1 MYILVFF
8 CFFFSFFFNKV
19 TCGDASLVISRCHQG
34 GIFCH
39 VLFLFLFFLERDD
52 DSASF
57 P

>member
-8 CFFFSFFFNKV
+8 FFPCFFNKV

>member
-8 CFFFSFFFNKV
+8 FFPCFFNKV

-39 VLFLFLFFLERDD
+39 VLFLFLFF
-52 DSASF
+52 F
-57 P
+57 GKG